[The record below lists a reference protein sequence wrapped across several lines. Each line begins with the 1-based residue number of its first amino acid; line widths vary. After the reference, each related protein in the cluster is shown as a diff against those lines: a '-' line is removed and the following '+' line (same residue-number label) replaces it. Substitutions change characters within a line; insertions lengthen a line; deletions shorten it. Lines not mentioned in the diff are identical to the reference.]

1 MSARTDSFEQALI
14 DLLPRLRRFGC
25 SLTGSLDVADDLV
38 QASCERALT
47 RVHQW
52 TPGSRLDSWVFSIMQ
67 SIWHNELRSRKVRR
81 GAGLTDTDHLVDV
94 SAEGQIESGLLI
106 GDLERVFTR
115 FPEQQRTLL
124 ILVCVEGYCY
134 KEASEIL
141 EIPIGTVM
149 SRISRAR
156 LTLAEYLSDFLP
168 DATPGEG
175 LT

>member
-124 ILVCVEGYCY
+124 ILVCVEGYSY

>member
-124 ILVCVEGYCY
+124 ILVCVEGYSY

-175 LT
+175 FT

>member
-1 MSARTDSFEQALI
+1 MSERTDSFEQALI

-25 SLTGSLDVADDLV
+25 SLTGSLDMADDLV

-52 TPGSRLDSWVFSIMQ
+52 IPGTRLDSWVFSIMQ

-81 GAGLTDTDHLVDV
+81 GTGLADTEHLVDI
-94 SAEGQIESGLLI
+94 SAEGQIESGLLL
-106 GDLERVFTR
+106 GDLEKVFAR
-115 FPEQQRTLL
+115 FPEQQRALL
-124 ILVCVEGYCY
+124 MLVCVEGYSY

-149 SRISRAR
+149 SRLSRAR
-156 LTLAEYLSDFLP
+156 LTLAEYMSDFLP
-168 DATPGEG
+168 EAAPGEG